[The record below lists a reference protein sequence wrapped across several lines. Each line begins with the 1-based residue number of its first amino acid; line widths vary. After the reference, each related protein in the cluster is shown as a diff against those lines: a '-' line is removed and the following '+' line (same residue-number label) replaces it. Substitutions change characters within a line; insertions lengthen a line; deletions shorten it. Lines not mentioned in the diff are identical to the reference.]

1 MIKTLCFKS
10 VLVCIV
16 QLYIHSQAILCHL
29 LLNQIINGSPI
40 LWEKKKK
47 GVISNLQ
54 KLVNFSNFIFFH
66 NEIQSLYKDTVRLIS

>member
-1 MIKTLCFKS
+1 M
-10 VLVCIV
+10 
-16 QLYIHSQAILCHL
+16 
-29 LLNQIINGSPI
+29 G
-40 LWEKKKK
+40 KKKK